1 MRRGGGV
8 AVVTDSTAYLPI
20 GLATELQVSVV
31 PLYVIMGDTS
41 GEEGIDITPA
51 QLAAALRERGRRVS
65 TSRPTPSAFAQTYR
79 RCLDSGAD
87 GVVSIHLSRELSGTW
102 DAARLA
108 AQEVD
113 PDRVKVIDSRSA
125 GMGLG
130 FAVLACAERA
140 RAGDD
145 VDRVVAIGEA
155 TAAATVTLFYVDT
168 LDFLRRG
175 GRIGAA
181 AAVLGTALAVKPLL
195 HVVDGRIVALEK
207 VRTAGKAIARLTDVA
222 VQRAGARRVDVAVQH
237 LAAPDRADQVASNL
251 RERLP
256 ALRRMYTSE
265 VGAVVGAHVGPGLI
279 GVVLAPVEPSR

>member
-1 MRRGGGV
+1 MGRAGAV
-8 AVVTDSTAYLPI
+8 SVVTDSTAYLPT
-20 GLATELQVSVV
+20 GLAEELQISVV
-31 PLYVIMGDTS
+31 PLYVIMGGTS

-51 QLAAALRERGRRVS
+51 QLAAALRERRQHVS
-65 TSRPTPSAFAQTYR
+65 TSRPTPSAFAHTYR
-79 RCLDSGAD
+79 RCLDSGAE

-108 AQEVD
+108 AEEVD
-113 PDRVKVIDSRSA
+113 PNRIKVIDSRSA

-130 FAVLACAERA
+130 FAVLAAAERA
-140 RAGDD
+140 RAGGNLAE
-145 VDRVVAIGEA
+145 VFGSGEI

-168 LDFLRRG
+168 LEFLRRG

-195 HVVDGRIVALEK
+195 HVVNGRIVALEK
-207 VRTAGKAIARLTDVA
+207 VRTASKAIARLTDVA
-222 VQRAGARRVDVAVQH
+222 VERAGRRPVDVAVQH
-237 LAAPDRADQVASNL
+237 LAAPERAELIASTL

-279 GVVLAPVEPSR
+279 GVVIAPIPAN